1 MLYKELCERKHDKFK
16 EINEYYTLFP
26 SVKFKDMKLY
36 RLIRKIEQKTKYLLV
51 NSTLKGSIT

>member
-1 MLYKELCERKHDKFK
+1 MELYERKHDNFK

-36 RLIRKIEQKTKYLLV
+36 RWIRKIEQKTKYLLV